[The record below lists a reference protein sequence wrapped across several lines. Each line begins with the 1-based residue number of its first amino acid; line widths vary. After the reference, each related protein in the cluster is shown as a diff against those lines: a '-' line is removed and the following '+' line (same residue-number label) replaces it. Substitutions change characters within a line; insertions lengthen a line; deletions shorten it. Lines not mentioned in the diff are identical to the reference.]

1 MRKLLK
7 YAGKYKFKYLLLI
20 IAVSVNVISQLYLPN
35 LMSDI
40 VNNGISKGNIPYIWQ
55 IGGLMLI
62 VAMISSAAAILNSYL
77 ASKISVGLTTEI
89 RSRVFANVETF
100 SLGEIDQAGGTA
112 TLITRSTNDIT
123 QIQRFLVMALR
134 MMIMAP
140 FMCIGGIVMALGK
153 DLYLSQILGIVL
165 VFIIIIIFT
174 ISKISMPLFKSMQK
188 KIDRLNLVLR
198 ERLTGLRVIRAF
210 NKDEFENERF
220 DIANKDLTRTS
231 LLVNRIMS
239 FLMPL
244 VMLGMNIA
252 TVLFI
257 WYGAQRIDAGILQ
270 VGDMMAFIQYAMNI
284 MMSLVMTSMVFI
296 MLPRATASADR
307 IAEIL
312 DIKTTITD
320 PENPV
325 DSNIS
330 GGYIEFNDVT
340 FKYPNAE
347 VPALSNLTF
356 KAGPGEVTAIIGGTG
371 SGKSTIF
378 NLILRFYDVTS
389 GSIKIDGI
397 DIKNMT
403 QKQLRDKIGYV
414 PQKSILFN
422 GTIKENIA
430 FGDMQ
435 APMETIEEASKTAQA
450 YEFIQEKEEKFDSII
465 SQGGTNVS
473 GGQKQRLSIA
483 RALARKASIFLFD
496 DSFSALDFKTEA
508 NLREALREQTAK
520 ASVIISGQRVAS
532 IMDSDRIIVLNEGEV
547 AGIGTHSE
555 LMKTCT
561 VYREIVAS
569 QLSEEELAS

>member
-7 YAGKYKFKYLLLI
+7 YAGKYKFKYFLLI

-40 VNNGISKGNIPYIWQ
+40 VNNGIAKGNIPYIWQ

-62 VAMISSAAAILNSYL
+62 VAMISSSAAILNSYL

-153 DLYLSQILGIVL
+153 DLFLSQILGIVL
-165 VFIIIIIFT
+165 VFIVLIILT

-210 NKDEFENERF
+210 NKDDFENERF

-257 WYGAQRIDAGILQ
+257 WYGAQRIDAGLLQ

-320 PENPV
+320 PEKTI
-325 DSNIS
+325 DSATS
-330 GGYIEFNDVT
+330 GGYIEFDDVT

-389 GSIKIDGI
+389 GTIKVDGV
-397 DIKNMT
+397 DIRNLT

-435 APMETIEEASKTAQA
+435 APMETLEEASKTAQA
-450 YEFIQEKEEKFDSII
+450 YSFIQEKEDKFDSMI

-508 NLREALREQTAK
+508 NLREALREKTAN

>member
-1 MRKLLK
+1 LKKLLK
-7 YAGKYKFKYLLLI
+7 HAGKYRIPFIILI
-20 IAVSVNVISQLYLPN
+20 MTVSFQVIAQLYLPN

-40 VNNGISKGNIPYIWQ
+40 VNNGIVKGDIPYIWGT
-55 IGGLMLI
+55 GGFMVLI
-62 VAMISSAAAILNSYL
+62 ALASTFAAVLNAFL
-77 ASKISVGLTTEI
+77 ASKIAVGLTTEV
-89 RSRVFANVETF
+89 RAKVFKNVETF
-100 SLGEIDQAGGTA
+100 SLGEIDKAGGTA
-112 TLITRSTNDIT
+112 TLITRTTNDIT
-123 QIQRFLVMALR
+123 QVQRFLVMALR

-140 FMCIGGIVMALGK
+140 IMCIGGIIMAVNK
-153 DLYLSQILGIVL
+153 DLYLSQVLGIVIL
-165 VFIIIIIFT
+165 IIAIVIFIIA
-174 ISKISMPLFKSMQK
+174 KISMPLFKSIQK
-188 KIDRLNLVLR
+188 KIDKLNLVLR

-210 NKDEFENERF
+210 NKDIYEHDRF
-220 DIANKDLTRTS
+220 DAANKDLTKTS
-231 LLVNRIMS
+231 LTVNRIMS
-239 FLMPL
+239 FMMPL

-257 WYGAQRIDAGILQ
+257 WFGASRIDQGILL

-296 MLPRATASADR
+296 MLPRASASADR
-307 IAEIL
+307 VIEIME
-312 DIKTTITD
+312 IQTSITD
-320 PENPV
+320 PEKPV
-325 DSNIS
+325 DSKQNNGI
-330 GGYIEFNDVT
+330 IEFNNVS

-347 VPALSNLTF
+347 VPALCNLSF
-356 KAGPGEVTAIIGGTG
+356 RAGPGEVTAIIGGTG

-378 NLILRFYDVTS
+378 NLILRFYDVTG
-389 GSIKIDGI
+389 GSIKIDGT
-397 DIKNMT
+397 DIRNMT

-414 PQKSILFN
+414 PQKAVLFN

-435 APMETIEEASKTAQA
+435 APMSTIEEAAKTAQA
-450 YEFIQEKEEKFDSII
+450 YDFITEKEDNFESMI

-483 RALARKASIFLFD
+483 RALARNASIYLFD

-508 NLREALREQTAK
+508 NLRAALKEKTAN

-547 AGIGTHSE
+547 AGIGTHKE
-555 LMKTCT
+555 LMQSCL

>member
-1 MRKLLK
+1 MRKLLQ

-40 VNNGISKGNIPYIWQ
+40 VNNGIAKGNIPYIWQ

-62 VAMISSAAAILNSYL
+62 VAIISSSAAILNSYL

-89 RSRVFANVETF
+89 RSRVFANVESF

-165 VFIIIIIFT
+165 VFIILIIFT

-210 NKDEFENERF
+210 NKDDFENERF

-257 WYGAQRIDAGILQ
+257 WYGAQRIDAGLLQ

-312 DIKTTITD
+312 DIKTMITD

-325 DSNIS
+325 DSNVS
-330 GGYIEFNDVT
+330 DGYIEFDDVT

-389 GSIKIDGI
+389 GSIKIDGV
-397 DIKNMT
+397 DIRNLT

-435 APMETIEEASKTAQA
+435 ASLETIEEASKTAQA
-450 YEFIQEKEEKFDSII
+450 FEFIQEKEDKYDSII

-508 NLREALREQTAK
+508 NLREALRQKTAK

-547 AGIGTHSE
+547 AGIGKHSE
-555 LMKTCT
+555 LMQTCT

>member
-1 MRKLLK
+1 MTKLLK
-7 YAGKYKFKYLLLI
+7 YAGKYRVPFFILI
-20 IAVSVNVISQLYLPN
+20 ITVSLQVAAQLYLPN

-40 VNNGISKGNIPYIWQ
+40 VNNGISKSDIPYIWQ
-55 IGGLMLI
+55 TGALMLA
-62 VAMISSAAAILNSYL
+62 VALGSTVAAVLNAFL
-77 ASKISVGLTTEI
+77 ASKIAVGLTTEI
-89 RSRVFANVETF
+89 RAKVFKNVETF
-100 SLGEIDQAGGTA
+100 SLGEIDRAGGTA

-123 QIQRFLVMALR
+123 QVQRFLVMALR

-140 FMCIGGIVMALGK
+140 IMCVGGIIMAVGK
-153 DLYLSQILGIVL
+153 DLYLSQILGIVI
-165 VFIIIIIFT
+165 VIIAIVIVII
-174 ISKISMPLFKSMQK
+174 SRISMPLFKSMQK
-188 KIDRLNLVLR
+188 KIDKLNLVLR

-210 NKDEFENERF
+210 NKDVYEHDRFVGANE
-220 DIANKDLTRTS
+220 DLTKTS
-231 LLVNRIMS
+231 LSVNRIMS
-239 FLMPL
+239 FMMPL

-252 TVLFI
+252 TVMFI
-257 WYGAQRIDAGILQ
+257 WFGSSRIDAGLLQ
-270 VGDMMAFIQYAMNI
+270 VGDMMAFIQYAMTI

-296 MLPRATASADR
+296 MMPRASASAER
-307 IAEIL
+307 ITELL
-312 DIKTTITD
+312 DIETSIKD
-320 PENPV
+320 PETPIQDIKNE
-325 DSNIS
+325 
-330 GGYIEFNDVT
+330 GYLEFDNVS

-347 VPALSNLTF
+347 VPALSNLSF

-378 NLILRFYDVTS
+378 NLLLRFYDVTS
-389 GSIKIDGI
+389 GSIKVDGV
-397 DIKNMT
+397 DIRELT

-414 PQKSILFN
+414 PQKAVLFN

-430 FGDMQ
+430 FGDMN
-435 APMETIEEASKTAQA
+435 APMSKIEEAVATAQA
-450 YEFIQEKEEKFDSII
+450 SDFVEEKEEKYDSAI

-483 RALARKASIFLFD
+483 RALTRGASIYLFD

-508 NLREALREQTAK
+508 NLRTALREKTAH

-555 LMKTCT
+555 LMKTST
-561 VYREIVAS
+561 VYKEIVAS